1 MLRIPVCNRGRKR
14 SDGPLHPL
22 FPTDGFALRPPP
34 SALRF
39 FPLLLLALVLSLPVL
54 ALLAAWLP
62 WGQGGAQAVA
72 ILREMASTVLPGYF
86 WTTLWLGLWVAL
98 GAACV
103 GMATAAAVTLFD
115 FPGRRQMEWLLLLP
129 LAMPAYV
136 TAYAYTDFLQFSG
149 PLQTWLRAGF
159 GLEGRVLP
167 EVRSLGGAVW
177 VFIFA
182 LYPYVYLLAR
192 TALGE
197 RAAHL
202 MEAARL
208 MGAPLSRRVR
218 TVALPLARPAV
229 AAGVALVLMET
240 LADFGVVSY
249 FGIQTF
255 TTGIYKAWLAMDNR
269 LAAAQLATMLLALVL
284 VLLWL
289 EQRAQRRMRF
299 ATSTTGR
306 AGSAEAQPQRLAGW
320 RCAGAWAVCL
330 LPVLMGFVAPVAFML
345 RPLAADWSVLP
356 WDRFVEWAANSV
368 RLGAVTA
375 VLAVALAMALAFA
388 VRRRADRTTHAVV
401 RLASAGYAVPGAVI
415 VVGLLLPVGWLQ
427 AALPEWGVGALFTT
441 TAVGIVWAYLV
452 RFCAVALQSVQSGY
466 ARIPASFDD
475 AARMLGTGGWGLLRR
490 VHWPLLR
497 RSTAAALLLVFV
509 DVMKELPATIVLR
522 PFNSDT
528 LAVVAYQLARDER
541 LGEAALPSL
550 ALVAVGL
557 VPVILLSRTL
567 RASSR

>member
-218 TVALPLARPAV
+218 TVALPLARAAV

-330 LPVLMGFVAPVAFML
+330 LPVLMGFVAPVTFML

-388 VRRRADRTTHAVV
+388 VRRRADRITHAVV
-401 RLASAGYAVPGAVI
+401 RLASVGYAVPGAVI

-475 AARMLGTGGWGLLRR
+475 AARMLGTGGWGLLQR

-567 RASSR
+567 RAREP

>member
-1 MLRIPVCNRGRKR
+1 MLRIPIRMGGRQALPVL
-14 SDGPLHPL
+14 SL
-22 FPTDGFALRPPP
+22 FCPCSAPVVVRFPSTAFRAL
-34 SALRF
+34 
-39 FPLLLLALVLSLPVL
+39 PLLLLAGLLSLPVL
-54 ALLAAWLP
+54 ALFGAWLP
-62 WGQGGAQAVA
+62 SGQEGAQALA
-72 ILREMASTVLPGYF
+72 ILREMAATVLPGYF

-98 GAACV
+98 GAAV
-103 GMATAAAVTLFD
+103 LGMATAAAVTLFD
-115 FPGRRQMEWLLLLP
+115 FPGRRHMEWLLLLP

-149 PLQTWLRAGF
+149 PLQVWLRASF
-159 GLEGRVLP
+159 GLEGRLLP

-208 MGAPLSRRVR
+208 MGAPLHRRVLQ
-218 TVALPLARPAV
+218 VALPLARPAV

-255 TTGIYKAWLAMDNR
+255 TTGIYKAWLSMDDR
-269 LAAAQLATMLLALVL
+269 IAAAQLATILLALVL
-284 VLLWL
+284 LLLWL
-289 EQRAQRRMRF
+289 ESRAQRRMRF
-299 ATSTTGR
+299 AASSVGR
-306 AGSAEAQPQRLAGW
+306 AGAAEAQPQQLTGG
-320 RCAGAWAVCL
+320 RCAAAWALCL
-330 LPVLMGFVAPVAFML
+330 LPVLLGFVAPVAFML

-356 WDRFVEWAANSV
+356 WERFVQWAGSSV
-368 RLGAVTA
+368 RLGAITA
-375 VLAVALAMALAFA
+375 VLAVAVALALAYA
-388 VRRRADRTTHAVV
+388 VRRRPDPATRAVV
-401 RLASAGYAVPGAVI
+401 RLASIGYAVPGAVV

-427 AALPEWGVGALFTT
+427 AWRPDWGLGALVTT
-441 TAVGIVWAYLV
+441 TAAGIVWAYLV

-466 ARIPASFDD
+466 ARIPASLDD
-475 AARMLGTGGWGLLRR
+475 SARMLGSSGWGLLSR
-490 VHWPLLR
+490 VHAPLLK
-497 RSTAAALLLVFV
+497 RSVLAALLLVFV

-567 RASSR
+567 RAR

>member
-401 RLASAGYAVPGAVI
+401 RLASAGFAVPGAVI

-427 AALPEWGVGALFTT
+427 AALPEWGIGALFTT

>member
-1 MLRIPVCNRGRKR
+1 M
-14 SDGPLHPL
+14 
-22 FPTDGFALRPPP
+22 RPPP

-401 RLASAGYAVPGAVI
+401 RLASVGYAVPGAVI

-475 AARMLGTGGWGLLRR
+475 AARMLGTGGWGLLQR

-567 RASSR
+567 RAREP